1 MIVRKPSSSYVLIKS
16 MPSSLFRMP
25 LAVRNL
31 AISGIPRVLVRP
43 WPPTRWLA
51 TSCRFQPFKRQFSSW
66 TVGTL
71 TSRRPRP
78 FFPTLPMMSSI
89 STKQTIPMIWSSVW
103 QEMISEWL
111 WRLSRKSQPWCA
123 SLERVN
129 TKRIRKKSKTFVWL
143 SLWMNVT
150 VRLRLRPKKTSKAF
164 STIRSGMALLV
175 HRFSR
180 KINASN

>member
-1 MIVRKPSSSYVLIKS
+1 MKSCLSHVPIRWWCSTPLLMIVKKPLSSYVLIKF
-16 MPSSLFRMP
+16 MPSSLFKMP
-25 LAVRNL
+25 LAVKNL

-51 TSCRFQPFKRQFSSW
+51 TSCRFQPFKRQFLSS

-78 FFPTLPMMSSI
+78 FSLMRPMISLT
-89 STKQTIPMIWSSVW
+89 STKRTILMTWSSVW

-129 TKRIRKKSKTFVWL
+129 IKRTRKKS
-143 SLWMNVT
+143 
-150 VRLRLRPKKTSKAF
+150 RTS
-164 STIRSGMALLV
+164 V
-175 HRFSR
+175 
-180 KINASN
+180 